1 MKKIIISMGICLIIL
16 SMTACKSKNPITHPY
31 TQEYIAGQGNIQ
43 GNVNTENFIEKDS
56 RFEIGADKDGM
67 AVFKEPEKAYEALL
81 EKYSEG
87 LSLIKKEFDL
97 PDTSSRDYEGYKNYG
112 WQVET
117 GTKEERAEALFVTQF
132 LDIYENSFD

>member
-16 SMTACKSKNPITHPY
+16 SMTACKSKNLITHPY

-97 PDTSSRDYEGYKNYG
+97 PDISSRDYEGYKNYG